1 MQTIAFA
8 DAAAWR
14 AWLEEHHAT
23 APEAWLLIQRARSTQ
38 PGLRLADAVEEALCY
53 GWIDS
58 TLKPADYDT
67 YHLRFSP
74 RKPGGIWS
82 MTNIERAER
91 LMAEG
96 RMAPAGTAAVE
107 AGKASGQWQAARE
120 RERTDV
126 IPDDLHAA
134 LEQVSGALEAY
145 QALTASKKKQYL
157 HWLQSAKRATTRAK
171 RIAAIVTQVLEPE

>member
-1 MQTIAFA
+1 
-8 DAAAWR
+8 
-14 AWLEEHHAT
+14 
-23 APEAWLLIQRARSTQ
+23 
-38 PGLRLADAVEEALCY
+38 
-53 GWIDS
+53 
-58 TLKPADYDT
+58 
-67 YHLRFSP
+67 
-74 RKPGGIWS
+74 
-82 MTNIERAER
+82 
-91 LMAEG
+91 MAEG